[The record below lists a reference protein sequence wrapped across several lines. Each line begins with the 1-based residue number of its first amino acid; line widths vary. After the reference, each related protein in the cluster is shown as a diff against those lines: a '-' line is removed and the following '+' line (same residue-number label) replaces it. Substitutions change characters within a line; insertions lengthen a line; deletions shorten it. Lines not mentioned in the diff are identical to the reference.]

1 MTPARV
7 TAYPDYD
14 YHGYHSQVY
23 SLGRMAPM
31 VIRVQS
37 KLLLSTYLQTSTFSL
52 VALVPFIPENQPK
65 PLRTSLLVIRGL
77 FRANHFKYRSRILTV
92 ISLQASIGY
101 YYGRS

>member
-1 MTPARV
+1 
-7 TAYPDYD
+7 
-14 YHGYHSQVY
+14 
-23 SLGRMAPM
+23 MAPM

-77 FRANHFKYRSRILTV
+77 LRANHFKYRSRILTAGCV
-92 ISLQASIGY
+92 T
-101 YYGRS
+101 